1 MFNAKIL
8 IVDEHRLVAAG
19 VQALLLMNGFNSVNI
34 VNNINDGIDEVIHN
48 PVDIII
54 IDPDFE
60 EKNCIAF
67 LRDIVKTKAWMKMIV
82 LSKIDSKSAVIQ
94 QFSHCANGFVSK
106 RDPIQALISA
116 IGCVYNNVNYLPE
129 EIIDSRQ
136 KFASEQTM
144 LSKLTPRESLIL
156 RQLAQGKSNK
166 VIANELGLN
175 NKTVSTHKAKIFN
188 KLGLDNLVE
197 VIELAR
203 RNGACT
209 SRHL

>member
-1 MFNAKIL
+1 MFIAKIL

-34 VNNINDGIDEVIHN
+34 VNNINDAIDEVIHN

-203 RNGACT
+203 RNGACA